1 MKTIITFKTNKMKK
15 NLFRVAVL
23 GIAMLFSSNV
33 QAQFNM
39 GDVLGNVVKSD
50 SLGGSSSTGD
60 LISGL
65 TTVFTGSKQA
75 TSQNIVGTWAYAE
88 PAIVLE
94 SDNILSNAAYKL
106 AANKVETT
114 LQSYLTQYGFTPNT
128 FQITFNE
135 DGTFSEILKGKT
147 FSGKWQVVDSKL
159 QLSIA
164 TVQALSVTTQMEG
177 SNMQLVTD
185 ATKLLTMLKSLGT
198 NSNNSNI
205 KTVTSVLEGAKGMLV
220 GITLKKQ

>member
-1 MKTIITFKTNKMKK
+1 
-15 NLFRVAVL
+15 
-23 GIAMLFSSNV
+23 MLFSNNA
-33 QAQFNM
+33 QAQFNL
-39 GDVLGNVVKSD
+39 GDVLGSVVKSD
-50 SLGGSSSTGD
+50 SLDSSSSAGD

-65 TTVFTGSKQA
+65 TTVFSSSKQA
-75 TSQNIVGTWAYAE
+75 TSQNIVGTWTYAE

-106 AANKVETT
+106 AAQKVETT

-135 DGTFSEILKGKT
+135 DGTFSETLKGKT
-147 FSGKWQVVDSKL
+147 FSGKWNVVDSKL

-164 TVQALSVTTQMEG
+164 TVQALSVTTQIDG
-177 SNMQLVTD
+177 NNMQLVTD

>member
-1 MKTIITFKTNKMKK
+1 MKK

-23 GIAMLFSSNV
+23 GIAMLFSNNA
-33 QAQFNM
+33 QAQFNL
-39 GDVLGNVVKSD
+39 GDVLGSVVKSD
-50 SLGGSSSTGD
+50 SLDSSSSAGD

-65 TTVFTGSKQA
+65 TTVFSSSKQV
-75 TSQNIVGTWAYAE
+75 TSQNIVGTWTYAE

-106 AANKVETT
+106 AANKIETT

-135 DGTFSEILKGKT
+135 DGTFTETLKGKT

-164 TVQALSVTTQMEG
+164 TVQALSVTTQIDG
-177 SNMQLVTD
+177 NNMQLVTD

-198 NSNNSNI
+198 NSNDSSI
-205 KTVTSVLEGAKGMLV
+205 KTLTSMLEGAKGMQV
-220 GITLKKQ
+220 GITLKKL

>member
-1 MKTIITFKTNKMKK
+1 MKK
-15 NLFRVAVL
+15 NLFKVAIL
-23 GIAMLFSSNV
+23 GIAMLFSNNA
-33 QAQFNM
+33 QAQFNL
-39 GDVLGNVVKSD
+39 GDVLGSVVKSD
-50 SLGGSSSTGD
+50 SLDSSSSAGD

-65 TTVFTGSKQA
+65 TTVFSSSKQV
-75 TSQNIVGTWAYAE
+75 TSQNIVGTWTYAE

-135 DGTFSEILKGKT
+135 DGTFSETLKGQT
-147 FSGKWQVVDSKL
+147 FSGKWNVVDSKL

-164 TVQALSVTTQMEG
+164 TVQALSVTTQIDG
-177 SNMQLVTD
+177 NNMQLVTD

-198 NSNNSNI
+198 NSNDSSI
-205 KTVTSVLEGAKGMLV
+205 KTLTSMLEGAKGMQV
-220 GITLKKQ
+220 GITLKKL

>member
-23 GIAMLFSSNV
+23 GIAMLFSNNV

-50 SLGGSSSTGD
+50 SLGGSSSAGD

-65 TTVFTGSKQA
+65 TTVFSGSKQA
-75 TSQNIVGTWAYAE
+75 TSQNIVGTWTYAE

-106 AANKVETT
+106 AAQKVETT

-135 DGTFSEILKGKT
+135 DGTFSETLKGKT

-164 TVQALSVTTQMEG
+164 TVQALSVTTQIDG
-177 SNMQLVTD
+177 NNMQLVTD

-198 NSNNSNI
+198 NSNDSSI
-205 KTVTSVLEGAKGMLV
+205 KTLTSMLEGAKGMQV
-220 GITLKKQ
+220 GITLKKL

>member
-50 SLGGSSSTGD
+50 SLGGSSSAGD

-65 TTVFTGSKQA
+65 TTVFSGSKQA
-75 TSQNIVGTWAYAE
+75 TSQNIVGTWTYAE

-135 DGTFSEILKGKT
+135 DGTFTETLKGKT

-164 TVQALSVTTQMEG
+164 TVQALSVTTQIDG
-177 SNMQLVTD
+177 NNMQLVTD

-198 NSNNSNI
+198 NSNDNSI
-205 KTVTSVLEGAKGMLV
+205 KTLTSMLEGAKGMQV
-220 GITLKKQ
+220 GITLKKL

>member
-1 MKTIITFKTNKMKK
+1 MKK
-15 NLFRVAVL
+15 NLFKVAIL
-23 GIAMLFSSNV
+23 GIAMLFSNNA
-33 QAQFNM
+33 QAQFNL
-39 GDVLGNVVKSD
+39 GDVLGSVVKSD
-50 SLGGSSSTGD
+50 SLDSSSSAGD

-65 TTVFTGSKQA
+65 TTVFSSSKQA
-75 TSQNIVGTWAYAE
+75 TSQNIVGTWTYAE

-135 DGTFSEILKGKT
+135 DGTFSETLKGQT
-147 FSGKWQVVDSKL
+147 FSGKWNVVDSKL

-164 TVQALSVTTQMEG
+164 TVQALSVTTQMDG

-198 NSNNSNI
+198 NSNDSSI
-205 KTVTSVLEGAKGMLV
+205 KTVTSMLEGAKGMLV

>member
-23 GIAMLFSSNV
+23 GIAMLFSNNV

-135 DGTFSEILKGKT
+135 DGTFSETLKGQT
-147 FSGKWQVVDSKL
+147 FSGKWNVVDSKL

-164 TVQALSVTTQMEG
+164 TVQALSVTTQME
-177 SNMQLVTD
+177 
-185 ATKLLTMLKSLGT
+185 MLR
-198 NSNNSNI
+198 NC
-205 KTVTSVLEGAKGMLV
+205 
-220 GITLKKQ
+220 

>member
-23 GIAMLFSSNV
+23 GITMLVSSNV

-106 AANKVETT
+106 AAQKVETT

-135 DGTFSEILKGKT
+135 DGTFSETLKGKT
-147 FSGKWQVVDSKL
+147 CSGKWQVVDSKL

>member
-1 MKTIITFKTNKMKK
+1 MKK
-15 NLFRVAVL
+15 NLFKVAIL
-23 GIAMLFSSNV
+23 GIAMLFSNNA
-33 QAQFNM
+33 QAQFNL
-39 GDVLGNVVKSD
+39 GDVLGSVVKSD
-50 SLGGSSSTGD
+50 SLDSSSSAGD

-65 TTVFTGSKQA
+65 TTVFSSSKQA
-75 TSQNIVGTWAYAE
+75 TSQNIVGTWTYAE

-135 DGTFSEILKGKT
+135 DGTFSETLKGQT
-147 FSGKWQVVDSKL
+147 FSGKWNVVDSKL

-164 TVQALSVTTQMEG
+164 TVQALSVTTQIDG
-177 SNMQLVTD
+177 NNMQLVTD